1 MQEENIIIGIDIE
14 DKKIREELDNI
25 ITPMRGFLME
35 SGFKGDCDILIKEI
49 GDNLEKEFQLIQS
62 LRDRGT
68 VKYIF
73 LTSPRTDPDMLIQAL
88 RAGAREFL
96 PQPLKKDDVVNAL
109 LKVKFT
115 HKGAVPNNAVRK
127 KGKIINVL
135 GGKGGIGTTTIAV
148 NLAADLLETKPAGV
162 SVALIDM
169 NLLFGEVPLFL
180 DIEPAF
186 NWGEVVKNIV
196 RLDST
201 YLMSIL
207 TKHPSGLYVLPS
219 PTGLDGTDTATPDI
233 IEKILRIMQREF
245 DYIIIDAGQTI
256 DNLSLKILE
265 MSDTVLI
272 VSILSL
278 PCLINVKRLI
288 DTFWRLGLNNDKV
301 KIIINR
307 YQKNSSITLNE
318 AEKGLQKKIFW
329 SIPNDYN
336 ATISAINQGK
346 TLSAIAQKSEITKN
360 LRDMTSKLII
370 KENAQVEK
378 RGFLGLRLSE
388 AKA

>member
-1 MQEENIIIGIDIE
+1 M
-14 DKKIREELDNI
+14 
-25 ITPMRGFLME
+25 
-35 SGFKGDCDILIKEI
+35 
-49 GDNLEKEFQLIQS
+49 
-62 LRDRGT
+62 
-68 VKYIF
+68 
-73 LTSPRTDPDMLIQAL
+73 
-88 RAGAREFL
+88 
-96 PQPLKKDDVVNAL
+96 
-109 LKVKFT
+109 
-115 HKGAVPNNAVRK
+115 
-127 KGKIINVL
+127 
-135 GGKGGIGTTTIAV
+135 
-148 NLAADLLETKPAGV
+148 

-180 DIEPAF
+180 DLEPAF

-219 PTGLDGTDTATPDI
+219 PTGLDSCDAATPDV
-233 IEKILRIMQREF
+233 IEKILRMMQREF
-245 DYIIIDAGQTI
+245 DYIIIDGGQSI
-256 DNLSLKILE
+256 DHLSLKILE

-288 DTFWRLGLNNDKV
+288 DTFWRLGVQDEKF

-307 YQKNSSITLNE
+307 YNKSSSITLNE

-346 TLSAIAQKSEITKN
+346 TLSVIAQKSEITKS

-370 KENAQVEK
+370 KKNAPVEK
-378 RGFLGLRLSE
+378 RGFFGLRLSE
-388 AKA
+388 SKA